1 VWERLKDYLTELG
14 LEIDEFNHEPTA
26 GVSTTDRLQEMLSR
40 ARVAFLILTAE
51 DDHGDHSKH
60 ARENVVHEVGLF
72 QAKLGFDK
80 AIILKERRCADF
92 SNIHGL
98 TYIPFSK
105 RQFNRAKAEIR
116 KTLVREGLI
125 EA

>member
-1 VWERLKDYLTELG
+1 
-14 LEIDEFNHEPTA
+14 
-26 GVSTTDRLQEMLSR
+26 
-40 ARVAFLILTAE
+40 
-51 DDHGDHSKH
+51 
-60 ARENVVHEVGLF
+60 
-72 QAKLGFDK
+72 
-80 AIILKERRCADF
+80 LKERRCADF